1 MGMAPQSSDTEPD
14 PFASDE
20 ETMRD
25 VRTCEV
31 LHEARADFHNALVEG
46 SAVKDPHFVAQL
58 RQEPVY
64 QMAEFF
70 YLLRAFGLDGEEK
83 IRRYVALHNRHLEA
97 LQEDRAKMRRLGLS
111 PTRVRKGLFSP
122 ASIPKLIENYRTG
135 DAAIDQSDLSRFLIE
150 VMSPE
155 TSRKTAVTLTE
166 AGYLER
172 RRSPYQSIL
181 VRSTG
186 ALERI
191 FARGLRHV
199 RTALVQ
205 DDAPLEGGAGVAPDP
220 DLAGGRPG
228 ARTVAEGAGMRME
241 EERA

>member
-1 MGMAPQSSDTEPD
+1 MGVVPRSPDTEPD

-20 ETMRD
+20 ETMHD
-25 VRTCEV
+25 IRTCEV
-31 LHEARADFHNALVEG
+31 LHEARVDFHNALVEG
-46 SAVKDPHFVAQL
+46 SSVKDPHFVAQL
-58 RQEPVY
+58 RQDPAY

-70 YLLRAFGLDGEEK
+70 YLLRAFRLDDEEK
-83 IRRYVALHNRHLEA
+83 FRHYVDLHNRHLET
-97 LQEDRAKMRRLGLS
+97 LSEDRAKMRRLGLS
-111 PTRVRKGLFSP
+111 PTRVRKGLFSQS
-122 ASIPKLIENYRTG
+122 SIPKLIENYRTG

-155 TSRKTAVTLTE
+155 TSRKTALALTE

-172 RRSPYQSIL
+172 RRSPYQSVL

-199 RTALVQ
+199 RTALAR
-205 DDAPLEGGAGVAPDP
+205 DASPDTGSMGAGGAGWTPDR
-220 DLAGGRPG
+220 LRQESGG
-228 ARTVAEGAGMRME
+228 EGRGGPE
-241 EERA
+241 

>member
-1 MGMAPQSSDTEPD
+1 MGRAPQSPDTGPD
-14 PFASDE
+14 PFAGDE
-20 ETMRD
+20 DTMRD

-58 RQEPVY
+58 RQEPAY

-70 YLLRAFGLDGEEK
+70 YLLRAFGLDGEAK
-83 IRRYVALHNRHLEA
+83 LRRYVDLHNRHLET

-122 ASIPKLIENYRTG
+122 ANVPKLVENYRTG

-155 TSRKTAVTLTE
+155 TSRKTAVILTE

-186 ALERI
+186 ALERL
-191 FARGLRHV
+191 FAHGLRQV
-199 RTALVQ
+199 RTALRENGADVG
-205 DDAPLEGGAGVAPDP
+205 GGAGTTPDR
-220 DLAGGRPG
+220 DWAGGS
-228 ARTVAEGAGMRME
+228 
-241 EERA
+241 RAQGRLRGEPA

>member
-1 MGMAPQSSDTEPD
+1 MGRASQFPDTGSD
-14 PFASDE
+14 PFAGGED
-20 ETMRD
+20 TMRD

-46 SAVKDPHFVAQL
+46 SAVEDPHFVAQL
-58 RQEPVY
+58 RQEPTY

-70 YLLRAFGLDGEEK
+70 YLLRAFGLDGEAK
-83 IRRYVALHNRHLEA
+83 LRRYVMLHNRHLEA
-97 LQEDRAKMRRLGLS
+97 LLEDRAKMRRLALI

-122 ASIPKLIENYRTG
+122 ASVPKLVENYRTG

-172 RRSPYQSIL
+172 RRSPYQSVL

-186 ALERI
+186 TLERI
-191 FARGLRHV
+191 FARCLRHV
-199 RTALVQ
+199 RTTLA
-205 DDAPLEGGAGVAPDP
+205 DDASHAAEATGAA
-220 DLAGGRPG
+220 PG
-228 ARTVAEGAGMRME
+228 APPP
-241 EERA
+241 